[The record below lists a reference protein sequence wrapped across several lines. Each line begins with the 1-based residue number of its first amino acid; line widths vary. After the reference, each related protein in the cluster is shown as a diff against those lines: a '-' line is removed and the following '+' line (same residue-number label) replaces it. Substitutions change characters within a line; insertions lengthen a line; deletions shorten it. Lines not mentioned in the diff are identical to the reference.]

1 MGKRDTLQSLRDRTT
16 RVPVRKR
23 RQAQSLEGNG
33 YWRGGPPARMR
44 TVPLHSSVSASV
56 PSPSHRFLRRLAA
69 LPLGRMAC
77 VLAAPALL
85 GGCLLT
91 GDIPD
96 PALTIPDGYRAAG
109 RDAQTAPPTLD
120 WWRGFRSAELTT
132 LMEEAQRVNLDIAAA
147 TARFVQ
153 ADALARQ
160 AGASLFPA
168 IDGNA
173 SASQSRSSRL
183 TTSTNT
189 FAGRTVNS
197 FSVSISASYEIDF
210 WGKYREAALAADETA
225 VASRFDR
232 DVVQLT
238 TLVGVANAYFQVLT
252 AQDRIRIANSNIAS
266 AQRIYDAFKQRVDV
280 GTSTDLDLAQQ
291 ESTLANLKASLP
303 LLRQT
308 LAQNVNA
315 LAVLVSRPPESI
327 TVRGGSLRQ
336 IRLPRVTPGIP
347 SQLLTQRPD
356 IRRAEATLASATANV
371 GNARAQFFPSITLT
385 GQTGYQSAALSQLFR
400 PEAVF
405 YNMAAGLT
413 QPIFDGFRIQ
423 SNFDLQKARQ
433 DEMLQ
438 LYRKT
443 VVQSF
448 TDVNNALVALRET
461 TNRLIALNQVVAAS
475 RRAFELAE
483 QRLLAGTTDTTTV
496 LNTQQT
502 LFQAEDSLA
511 LARLARL
518 QAIISLYQALGGG
531 WALTAEGPLDAI

>member
-1 MGKRDTLQSLRDRTT
+1 MD
-16 RVPVRKR
+16 
-23 RQAQSLEGNG
+23 A
-33 YWRGGPPARMR
+33 
-44 TVPLHSSVSASV
+44 VPLHSFVSASV
-56 PSPSHRFLRRLAA
+56 SSPSHRLFRRLAA
-69 LPLGRMAC
+69 LPLGSMVCALT
-77 VLAAPALL
+77 VPVLL
-85 GGCLLT
+85 GGCMLT
-91 GDIPD
+91 GDLPD
-96 PALTIPDGYRAAG
+96 PALTVPEGYRAAG
-109 RDAQTAPPTLD
+109 PNAVAAPPALD
-120 WWRGFRSAELTT
+120 WWRGFRSAELTS

-168 IDGNA
+168 IDGSA
-173 SASQSRSSRL
+173 SASQSRSSRV
-183 TTSTNT
+183 TSSTST
-189 FAGRTVNS
+189 FSGRTVNN

-210 WGKYREAALAADETA
+210 WGKYRAAALAADETA
-225 VASRFDR
+225 VAARFDR
-232 DVVQLT
+232 DVIALT
-238 TLVGVANAYFQVLT
+238 SLAGVANAYFQVLA

-266 AQRIYDAFKQRVDV
+266 AQRIYDAFKRRLEA

-308 LAQNVNA
+308 LAQNVTA

-336 IRLPRVTPGIP
+336 VALPRVTPGLP
-347 SQLLTQRPD
+347 SALLTQRPD
-356 IRRAEATLASATANV
+356 IRRAEAQLASATANV
-371 GNARAQFFPSITLT
+371 ANARAQFFPSITLT

-405 YNMAAGLT
+405 YNMAAGLA

-433 DEMLQ
+433 DELVQ
-438 LYRKT
+438 TYRKT

-448 TDVNNALVALRET
+448 ADVNNALVALRET
-461 TNRLIALNQVVAAS
+461 TNRLAALNQVVAAS

-496 LNTQQT
+496 LNTQQA

-518 QAIISLYQALGGG
+518 QAIVSLYQALGGG

>member
-1 MGKRDTLQSLRDRTT
+1 MD
-16 RVPVRKR
+16 
-23 RQAQSLEGNG
+23 A
-33 YWRGGPPARMR
+33 
-44 TVPLHSSVSASV
+44 VPLHSSFVSASV
-56 PSPSHRFLRRLAA
+56 SPPSHRFFQRLAA
-69 LPLGRMAC
+69 LSLGRLAC
-77 VLAAPALL
+77 VLLAPALL

-96 PALTIPDGYRAAG
+96 PALTVPDGYRFAG
-109 RDAQTAPPTLD
+109 RDAKAAPPTLD
-120 WWRGFRSAELTT
+120 WWRKFRSAELTA

-147 TARFVQ
+147 AARFVQ

-168 IDGNA
+168 IDGSA
-173 SASQSRSSRL
+173 SATQSKGSRA
-183 TTSTNT
+183 TTSTGT
-189 FAGRTVNS
+189 SVGGRTINT
-197 FSVSISASYEIDF
+197 FSVSLSASYEIDF

-225 VASRFDR
+225 VAARFDR
-232 DVVQLT
+232 DVVALT

-252 AQDRIRIANSNIAS
+252 AQDRIRIANNNIAS
-266 AQRIYDAFKQRVDV
+266 AQRIYNAIKQRLDV
-280 GTSTDLDLAQQ
+280 GTATDLDLAQQ
-291 ESTLANLKASLP
+291 ESALANVKASLP

-315 LAVLVSRPPESI
+315 LAVLISRPPESV

-336 IRLPRVTPGIP
+336 IALPRVTPGIP
-347 SQLLTQRPD
+347 SELLTQRPD
-356 IRRAEATLASATANV
+356 IRRSEAQLASATANV

-385 GQTGYQSAALSQLFR
+385 GQSGYQSAALSQLFR
-400 PEAVF
+400 PEAMF
-405 YNMAAGLT
+405 YNMAAGLA
-413 QPIFDGFRIQ
+413 QPVFDGFRIQ

-433 DEMLQ
+433 DETLQ
-438 LYRKT
+438 TYRKT

-448 TDVNNALVALRET
+448 TDVNNALVAIRET
-461 TNRLIALNQVVAAS
+461 TNRLVALAQVVTAS

-502 LFQAEDSLA
+502 LFTAEDSLA

-518 QAIISLYQALGGG
+518 QAIVSLYQALGGG
-531 WALTAEGPLDAI
+531 WALTAVEGPLDAI